1 MVQKFVEQGVNV
13 NVTHS
18 KFWGKTPLF
27 MAVYSRNEK
36 VVELLLKHGANPNA
50 LGSTCLNKAIIY
62 EDVKIVEIILKYGAN
77 LNILDENG
85 RAPLHEASQDRSA
98 EILEMLLK
106 EGANPNIFDKSGKT
120 PLHYLFSIYPTPFTP
135 KYINK
140 VKILLENGA
149 DANIFWKNSR
159 FYLGNWHFNF
169 DSTFVEILLLFLKHG
184 ATLDKSAEYYLSYII
199 GWTENEKYLE
209 LIELLLQKGANPNTS
224 DFAGNPLLHRVILS
238 RSKEAIEVFL
248 KYGADPNIIDRNG
261 KTPLIR
267 AIASRD
273 YQTASLLLIKG
284 AEPNRPS
291 VHGEIPLQTAIYFHN
306 LECVELLLKNGADP
320 KIQRS
325 DGKSPLLIAL
335 EDYNFEI
342 IEVLLKYNV
351 DLNISYQDRKTIL
364 ENSVMRN
371 HPEIFKRI
379 LEVPYPSSTRS
390 DNVSLLL
397 LVVRYRRSI
406 MLKSLL
412 ECGFDASVI
421 DDDRKTAL
429 HYAAYEGNEKMIEV
443 LIKCCNPNLLDIDGN
458 APLHLAVDQGHI
470 GVIEALLKNG
480 VDPDVLDG
488 NGRTC
493 LHTICE
499 NGLYYKSN
507 RLITWNSRP
516 SIGRSVMKLIHLF
529 VKYNCNVNVKDKKGN
544 TPLFTIF
551 STYDIVEYNME
562 MREYQRDAMQ
572 ILLKH
577 ANISEVNLNRQ
588 SILHLVVDS
597 CLRVPL
603 SDASEN
609 VKDEIGIEMVE
620 ILLKSGTNVDAED
633 IWGQSPLF
641 IAVTHLNYDV
651 VKLLLEYGASVSNI
665 CFNKEDFKDVKKLL
679 PRAEISLYFLEIMD
693 ILEKEGYKNNL
704 REFEIV
710 KYLFLPTSN

>member
-27 MAVYSRNEK
+27 MVVYSRNEK

-50 LGSTCLNKAIIY
+50 LGSTCLNRAIIY
-62 EDVKIVEIILKYGAN
+62 EDVKIVEILLKYGAYP
-77 LNILDENG
+77 NILDENG

-120 PLHYLFSIYPTPFTP
+120 PLHYLFSIYPTPYTP
-135 KYINK
+135 KFINK

-149 DANIFWKNSR
+149 DANIFWKNRR

-169 DSTFVEILLLFLKHG
+169 YSTFVEILLLFLKHG
-184 ATLDKSAEYYLSYII
+184 ATLDKRAEYYRSYII
-199 GWTENEKYLE
+199 DWTENEKYVE
-209 LIELLLQKGANPNTS
+209 LIELLPQKG
-224 DFAGNPLLHRVILS
+224 H
-238 RSKEAIEVFL
+238 SKEAIEVFL
-248 KYGADPNIIDRNG
+248 NYGADPNIIDRND

-267 AIASRD
+267 AIASSD

-291 VHGEIPLQTAIYFHN
+291 VHGETPLQTAIYFHN

-364 ENSVMRN
+364 ENSV
-371 HPEIFKRI
+371 I
-379 LEVPYPSSTRS
+379 L
-390 DNVSLLL
+390 
-397 LVVRYRRSI
+397 VRYRRSI

-412 ECGFDASVI
+412 ECGFDPSVI

-429 HYAAYEGNEKMIEV
+429 HYAVYQSDEEMIEV
-443 LIKCCNPNLLDIDGN
+443 LVKYCNPNILDIDGY
-458 APLHLAVDQGHI
+458 APLHLAVDQEHI
-470 GVIEALLKNG
+470 GVIEVLLKSG

-488 NGRTC
+488 N
-493 LHTICE
+493 E
-499 NGLYYKSN
+499 
-507 RLITWNSRP
+507 
-516 SIGRSVMKLIHLF
+516 
-529 VKYNCNVNVKDKKGN
+529 
-544 TPLFTIF
+544 
-551 STYDIVEYNME
+551 YDME
-562 MREYQRDAMQ
+562 MREYQRDVMQ

-588 SILHLVVDS
+588 SILHLVIDS

-603 SDASEN
+603 SDASVD

-620 ILLKSGTNVDAED
+620 ILLKSGANVDAED

-651 VKLLLEYGASVSNI
+651 VKLLLEYRASVSNI

-679 PRAEISLYFLEIMD
+679 PRTEISLYFLEIMD